1 MYETEETLATHLEV
15 SSGRPEPEQKESAL
29 ILKVRYCSLI
39 YTGFKSDPI
48 VYQQL
53 EVSSGRPEPEQKD
66 SALILKVR
74 YCSLIYTG
82 FKSDPTVYQQ
92 LEVSS
97 GRQEPEQKDSALIL
111 KGMQEQANTQHN
123 ERLERNSFKS
133 DPIVYQQLEVSS
145 GRPEPE
151 QKDSALIL
159 KVMQEQ
165 VNTQHNERLER
176 NSELNINMILTVV
189 KYGIFKR
196 PYCSSRIISPR
207 SLLSY
212 DTSSLFLPWS
222 YPIARKLR
230 LRRGRPEPEQKDSAL
245 ILKGMQEQA
254 NTQHNERL
262 ERNSELK
269 PKRWDE
275 SLEKPPLDY
284 SEFFDEDTG
293 QTPGLTVWEIENF
306 IPAPVDEVRS
316 KRWDESLEKP
326 PLDYSEFFDEDTGQ
340 TPGLTVWEIENFIPA
355 PVDEVAFGKF
365 FEGDCY
371 IVLKTSVEEQGQLSW
386 DIHFWIGSK
395 ATLDKGACAAMHA
408 VNLRNLLGAKRTQR
422 HEQGD
427 ETDEFIALFP
437 TPPVY
442 LQGSHTPSGFYTV
455 DEPHYE
461 TRLYRVHAAGNG
473 IHLEPVAV
481 DYESLDPRYVFV
493 LDTGLTIYLWN
504 GKKAKNTLKSKARLF
519 AEKINKEERKNKA
532 ELIAEPP
539 GKEPRAFW
547 DLLGYEGDNPY
558 VPKEHVP
565 ADFTWPPPRLYRV
578 ELGMGYLELP
588 QPEPSPLARTVLNTR
603 NVYILD
609 ARADVFVW
617 FGKKSSRLVR
627 AAAVKL
633 AQELF
638 NMVARPPHSLVTR
651 LQEGTETQVFKT
663 YFLGWEEVIAVDFTR
678 TAESVA
684 RTGADLAS
692 WAKNQETKAD
702 LSALFTPRQPAMQAS
717 EAKTLLDEWN
727 EDLEA
732 MEAFV
737 LEGRHFVRLP
747 DAELGVFY
755 TQDCY
760 VFLCRY
766 LLPAE
771 PEDEH
776 SDSPEA
782 DDDGETASWVVYFWQ
797 GRKAPN
803 MGWLTFTFGLER
815 KFKQLCKRLDV
826 VRTHQ
831 QQGRKAPNMGWLTFT
846 FGLERK
852 FKQLC
857 KRLDVVRTHQQ
868 QASWVVYFWQGRKAP
883 NMGWLTFTFGL
894 ERKFKQLCKRLDV
907 VRTHQQQG
915 RKAPNMGWLTFTFG
929 LERKFKQLCKRL
941 DVVRTH
947 QQQGRKAPNMGWL
960 TFTFGLER
968 KFKQLCKRLDVVRT
982 HQQQASDTVSF
993 LVAGEPASWVVYFWQ
1008 GRKAPNMGWL
1018 TFTFGLERKF
1028 KQLCKRLDVVRTHQQ
1043 QGRKAP
1049 NMGWLT
1055 FTFGLERKF
1064 KQLCKRLDV
1073 VRTHQQQMNPDV
1085 RVQPASWVV
1094 YFWQGRK
1101 APNMGWL
1108 TFTFGLERKFKQLC
1122 KRLDVV
1128 RTHQQQGRKAP
1139 NMGWLTF
1146 TFGLERKFKQLCK
1159 RLDVVRTHQQQRGD
1173 QRQPQNQA
1181 CVNGVFLQR
1190 CKQRFRNLAAVEC
1203 KRDACRPSWR
1213 TGEPDRRLLAAA
1225 EMWSQSQTYVLGG
1238 KARLTSVSLERF
1250 NHRPSQ
1256 SAGLQEEIPGRKA
1269 GVTVCLQ
1276 HFDID
1281 LASWEESLKFMAHFH
1296 RRFIIKDGKRNAKPE
1311 GRPPVELYELR
1322 SNGSALCTRLIQV
1335 KADASQLNSA
1345 FCYILNVPLEGSNEE
1360 SSAIVYAW
1368 IGSKADAD
1376 CARLIEQIAEEKFN
1390 NPWVSLQVL
1399 TEGSEPDNFF
1409 WVALGGRKPYD
1420 TDADFLHYTRLFRCS
1435 NEKGYFTVSEK
1446 CTDFCQDDLADDD
1459 IMILDNGTQVFLWLG
1474 AKCSEVEIKLAYK
1487 SAQVYIQHMKTM
1499 QPERPRKLFLTL
1511 KDKESKRFTRCFH
1524 GWGEHKRPPE

>member
-1 MYETEETLATHLEV
+1 MICV
-15 SSGRPEPEQKESAL
+15 ISSG
-29 ILKVRYCSLI
+29 V
-39 YTGFKSDPI
+39 KSD
-48 VYQQL
+48 
-53 EVSSGRPEPEQKD
+53 
-66 SALILKVR
+66 
-74 YCSLIYTG
+74 
-82 FKSDPTVYQQ
+82 
-92 LEVSS
+92 
-97 GRQEPEQKDSALIL
+97 
-111 KGMQEQANTQHN
+111 
-123 ERLERNSFKS
+123 
-133 DPIVYQQLEVSS
+133 
-145 GRPEPE
+145 
-151 QKDSALIL
+151 
-159 KVMQEQ
+159 
-165 VNTQHNERLER
+165 
-176 NSELNINMILTVV
+176 
-189 KYGIFKR
+189 
-196 PYCSSRIISPR
+196 
-207 SLLSY
+207 
-212 DTSSLFLPWS
+212 
-222 YPIARKLR
+222 PIARKLR

-262 ERNSELK
+262 DPRNSELK

-293 QTPGLTVWEIENF
+293 Q
-306 IPAPVDEVRS
+306 A
-316 KRWDESLEKP
+316 
-326 PLDYSEFFDEDTGQ
+326 
-340 TPGLTVWEIENFIPA
+340 PGLTVWEIENFIPA

-427 ETDEFIALFP
+427 ETEEFIALFP

-461 TRLYRVHAAGNG
+461 SRLYRVHAAGNG

-481 DYESLDPRYVFV
+481 HYESLDPRYVFV

-565 ADFTWPPPRLYRV
+565 AEFAWPPPRLYRV

-588 QPEPSPLARTVLNTR
+588 QPEPAPLARTVLNTR

-638 NMVARPPHSLVTR
+638 NMVARPTHSLVTR

-771 PEDEH
+771 PEDENEG
-776 SDSPEA
+776 SSPEA
-782 DDDGETASWVVYFWQ
+782 DDDGETVSWVVYFWQ

-831 QQGRKAPNMGWLTFT
+831 QQ
-846 FGLERK
+846 
-852 FKQLC
+852 
-857 KRLDVVRTHQQ
+857 
-868 QASWVVYFWQGRKAP
+868 
-883 NMGWLTFTFGL
+883 
-894 ERKFKQLCKRLDV
+894 
-907 VRTHQQQG
+907 
-915 RKAPNMGWLTFTFG
+915 
-929 LERKFKQLCKRL
+929 
-941 DVVRTH
+941 
-947 QQQGRKAPNMGWL
+947 
-960 TFTFGLER
+960 
-968 KFKQLCKRLDVVRT
+968 
-982 HQQQASDTVSF
+982 
-993 LVAGEPASWVVYFWQ
+993 
-1008 GRKAPNMGWL
+1008 
-1018 TFTFGLERKF
+1018 
-1028 KQLCKRLDVVRTHQQ
+1028 
-1043 QGRKAP
+1043 
-1049 NMGWLT
+1049 
-1055 FTFGLERKF
+1055 
-1064 KQLCKRLDV
+1064 
-1073 VRTHQQQMNPDV
+1073 
-1085 RVQPASWVV
+1085 
-1094 YFWQGRK
+1094 
-1101 APNMGWL
+1101 
-1108 TFTFGLERKFKQLC
+1108 
-1122 KRLDVV
+1122 
-1128 RTHQQQGRKAP
+1128 
-1139 NMGWLTF
+1139 
-1146 TFGLERKFKQLCK
+1146 
-1159 RLDVVRTHQQQRGD
+1159 
-1173 QRQPQNQA
+1173 
-1181 CVNGVFLQR
+1181 
-1190 CKQRFRNLAAVEC
+1190 
-1203 KRDACRPSWR
+1203 
-1213 TGEPDRRLLAAA
+1213 
-1225 EMWSQSQTYVLGG
+1225 
-1238 KARLTSVSLERF
+1238 
-1250 NHRPSQ
+1250 
-1256 SAGLQEEIPGRKA
+1256 
-1269 GVTVCLQ
+1269 
-1276 HFDID
+1276 
-1281 LASWEESLKFMAHFH
+1281 ESLKFMAHFH

-1311 GRPPVELYELR
+1311 GKPPVQLYELR

-1335 KADASQLNSA
+1335 KADAATLNSA
-1345 FCYILNVPLEGSNEE
+1345 F
-1360 SSAIVYAW
+1360 W
-1368 IGSKADAD
+1368 
-1376 CARLIEQIAEEKFN
+1376 
-1390 NPWVSLQVL
+1390 
-1399 TEGSEPDNFF
+1399 
-1409 WVALGGRKPYD
+1409 
-1420 TDADFLHYTRLFRCS
+1420 
-1435 NEKGYFTVSEK
+1435 
-1446 CTDFCQDDLADDD
+1446 
-1459 IMILDNGTQVFLWLG
+1459 
-1474 AKCSEVEIKLAYK
+1474 
-1487 SAQVYIQHMKTM
+1487 
-1499 QPERPRKLFLTL
+1499 
-1511 KDKESKRFTRCFH
+1511 
-1524 GWGEHKRPPE
+1524 